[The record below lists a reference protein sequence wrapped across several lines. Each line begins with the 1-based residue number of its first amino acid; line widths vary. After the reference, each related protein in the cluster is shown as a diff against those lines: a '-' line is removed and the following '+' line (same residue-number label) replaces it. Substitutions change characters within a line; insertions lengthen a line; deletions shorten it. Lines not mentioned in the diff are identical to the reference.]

1 MVSRIY
7 LDACCLNRP
16 FDDQASDRIRI
27 ESEAVLLILRHLQ
40 SGAWHWIGSEVLEL
54 ELERTPDGE
63 RRGRTLALYSSIK
76 QSVRV
81 GEREARRA
89 NELQAMGF
97 QAFDALH
104 LACAESA
111 KCHALLTTDDRLL
124 RLAARKARDLRIK
137 VANPLDWLTEAL
149 GE

>member
-1 MVSRIY
+1 MVTRIY

-27 ESEAVLLILRHLQ
+27 ESEAVLLIFRHLE
-40 SGAWHWIGSEVLEL
+40 SGAWLWMGSDVLEL
-54 ELERTPDGE
+54 ELEQTPDGE
-63 RRGRTLALYSSIK
+63 RRGRTLALCSLISR
-76 QSVRV
+76 SVRV

-111 KCHALLTTDDRLL
+111 RCQVLLTTDDRLL
-124 RLAARKARDLRIK
+124 RLAARKGRDLRVK
-137 VANPLDWLTEAL
+137 VENPLDWLTEAL
-149 GE
+149 GK